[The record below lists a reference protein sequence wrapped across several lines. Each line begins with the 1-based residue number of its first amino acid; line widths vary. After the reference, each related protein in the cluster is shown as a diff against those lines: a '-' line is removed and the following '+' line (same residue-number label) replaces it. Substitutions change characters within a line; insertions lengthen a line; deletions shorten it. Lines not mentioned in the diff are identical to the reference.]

1 MSDDGVR
8 AWHEPASDCAPQW
21 LSADELEAW
30 KAVISL
36 LLLLPGALD
45 AQLQRDAG
53 LNMFEYAVL
62 SALSMADGRVLR
74 MSELAELASGSLSR
88 LSNVVTRLERRGLV
102 RRIPDPVDGRCTD
115 AVLTDQ
121 GWDLVVRAAPGHAAA
136 VRQLVLDPLTDAQ
149 VRNLGEAGQQIIRQ
163 LRRCPA
169 PRADAM
175 GPPGRQRTE

>member
-1 MSDDGVR
+1 MADDGVS
-8 AWHEPASDCAPQW
+8 ACYGPASDCEPRW

-53 LNMFEYAVL
+53 LSMFEYAVL
-62 SALSMADGRVLR
+62 SSLSISDDRTVR

-88 LSNVVTRLERRGLV
+88 LSNVVTRLERRSLV

-121 GWDLVVRAAPGHAAA
+121 GWDLVVQAAPGHAAA

-149 VRNLGEAGQQIIRQ
+149 VHSLGEAGEQIVRQ

-169 PRADAM
+169 PRAEATHLQPD
-175 GPPGRQRTE
+175 